1 MRSWRERGSGCGGV
15 GGAGGGERGGEGGR
29 GGRGADV
36 QGLAILRRANFW
48 HFYGGKYYDAAQE
61 INYANTAAK

>member
-1 MRSWRERGSGCGGV
+1 MRGVAGVEEWGGGRRW
-15 GGAGGGERGGEGGR
+15 GGGGGGGEVGR
-29 GGRGADV
+29 GTGV

-48 HFYGGKYYDAAQE
+48 YFYGGKYYDAAQE

>member
-1 MRSWRERGSGCGGV
+1 MRGVAGVEESGGR
-15 GGAGGGERGGEGGR
+15 GGAGR

-61 INYANTAAK
+61 ISYANTAAK